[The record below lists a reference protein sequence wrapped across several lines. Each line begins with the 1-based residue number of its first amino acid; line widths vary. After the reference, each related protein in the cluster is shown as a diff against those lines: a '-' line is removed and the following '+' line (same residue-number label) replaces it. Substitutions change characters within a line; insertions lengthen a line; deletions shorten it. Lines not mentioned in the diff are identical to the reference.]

1 MITQRK
7 IDILKAIVD
16 EFVATAEPVGSKTLV
31 DKYRL
36 PYSSATIR
44 NEMAQ
49 LEAMGYLE
57 KPHTSAGRIPSNKGY
72 QFYCENLL
80 RKDVDDEVRYAITN
94 IFQNNSMN
102 VEDALKESC
111 KMISDMTNL
120 TSGMLGPDSSNQTLE
135 YIQVFPIDDRSAV
148 CVFVTNTGHT
158 ENKMFHF
165 KEEVTTEEIKKCAD
179 ILNDRLKGTPI
190 NELKDKLTSLKPILV
205 QSIKRYEMLF
215 NAFLGAFTRF
225 ATDRLYMNGTSN
237 MMYQP
242 EFSDIERLKDLIKVF
257 DNPTLIR
264 ELSKP
269 SHDGKDVRAITS
281 KGTELLWKDD
291 YAIITSQVKIG
302 PNEDENARIMVV
314 GPRRMEYNRVVS
326 LLDFITKQ
334 IEDIYK

>member
-49 LEAMGYLE
+49 LEVMGYLE
-57 KPHTSAGRIPSNKGY
+57 KPHTSAGRIPSNRGY

-80 RKDVDDEVRYAITN
+80 KKDVDEEVRYAITN

-120 TSGMLGPDSSNQTLE
+120 TSGMLGPDSSKQTLE
-135 YIQVFPIDDRSAV
+135 YIQVFPIDDKTAV

-158 ENKMFHF
+158 ENKTFHF
-165 KEEVTTEEIKKCAD
+165 KEEVSSEDIKKCAD
-179 ILNDRLKGTPI
+179 ILNDRLKGTAI
-190 NELKDKLTSLKPILV
+190 ADLKDRLTTLKPILV

-242 EFSDIERLKDLIKVF
+242 EFSDIERLKELIKVF
-257 DNPTLIR
+257 DNPKLVR
-264 ELSKP
+264 ELSKRNN
-269 SHDGKDVRAITS
+269 DGSDVTAITS

-291 YAIITSQVKIG
+291 YAIITSEIKLG
-302 PNEDENARIMVV
+302 RNDEDNARIMVV
-314 GPRRMEYNRVVS
+314 GPRRMEYSRVVS